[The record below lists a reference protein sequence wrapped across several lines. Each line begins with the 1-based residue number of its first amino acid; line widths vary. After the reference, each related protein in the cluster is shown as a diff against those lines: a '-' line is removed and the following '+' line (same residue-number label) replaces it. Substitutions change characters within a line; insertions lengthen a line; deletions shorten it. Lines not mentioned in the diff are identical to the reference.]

1 MAERV
6 IVKQDRQFRTQFSA
20 ADPEDIQSNVFEA
33 VEDIHQ
39 LTPYGMLLGSLAS
52 CTALV
57 MHTYAQNHDI
67 KLREVELHMSYQRV
81 FREDCEDCEEEKLYA
96 EEIKDRILLVGDLS
110 AAERE
115 KLLQVA
121 HYCPIYRMMKDG
133 VAINSSLIEGKED
146 EKDEV
151 KEEENPDD

>member
-6 IVKQDRQFRTQFSA
+6 IVKQDRQFRTQFSV
-20 ADPEDIQSNVFEA
+20 ADPEDIQSNVFET

-39 LTPYGMLLGSLAS
+39 LTPYGMLLSSLAS

-81 FREDCEDCEEEKLYA
+81 FREDCEDCEEEKEYK
-96 EEIKDRILLVGDLS
+96 EEISERILLEGDLS
-110 AAERE
+110 SADRE
-115 KLLQVA
+115 KLLRVA
-121 HYCPIYRMMKDG
+121 HFCPIFKMMVDG
-133 VAINSSLIEGKED
+133 ITINSSLIEGKVEEGPED
-146 EKDEV
+146 
-151 KEEENPDD
+151 